1 MKFNRGDLVICEYK
15 KINLHQNIK
24 YLRSDG
30 YDTLFKRGFISG
42 TYMNGN
48 YGLMYLVRCDDG
60 QQNYF
65 YEKNINLDVER
76 IRDSKLESLGIKIK

>member
-15 KINLHQNIK
+15 KINLNFDNMG
-24 YLRSDG
+24 YLG